1 MSIAAHLWGWLKYV
15 WAKAGLI
22 QEWVNDSHLQRRR
35 ADVQKGLKWGWWKSL
50 IFYFFISH
58 SSCSLHLS
66 PPPLSPLLFSLSSP
80 SPPPLPSRAR
90 TGSLLLLDG
99 SDWERISLS
108 IELIGNELWWL
119 NESTFQEQSYS
130 NKNDAYLFL
139 SESTILEVLRLCSF
153 SGIFRFVQ
161 EDLTLH
167 LESQDCCLRKG
178 DFVVIFPPI
187 LHHDPEIFE
196 APEVSK
202 HPASI
207 APS

>member
-1 MSIAAHLWGWLKYV
+1 MSCLWNAPHYLT
-15 WAKAGLI
+15 
-22 QEWVNDSHLQRRR
+22 
-35 ADVQKGLKWGWWKSL
+35 
-50 IFYFFISH
+50 
-58 SSCSLHLS
+58 
-66 PPPLSPLLFSLSSP
+66 P
-80 SPPPLPSRAR
+80 
-90 TGSLLLLDG
+90 LLLLSHPEPASTPSCCSDG

-108 IELIGNELWWL
+108 IEVIGNELWWL
-119 NESTFQEQSYS
+119 NESTFQEQLYL
-130 NKNDAYLFL
+130 NKSDARLFL

-196 APEVSK
+196 APDVSK

-207 APS
+207 APSQMLQAHSFPHGLSFFCYLVPERIWESLMTPVFPSNGNIILFTERFS

>member
-1 MSIAAHLWGWLKYV
+1 MILISKVCTPTQLSCLADQSFLRKVLINDFLSQYSRVVTCLWN
-15 WAKAGLI
+15 AP
-22 QEWVNDSHLQRRR
+22 QSH
-35 ADVQKGLKWGWWKSL
+35 
-50 IFYFFISH
+50 
-58 SSCSLHLS
+58 
-66 PPPLSPLLFSLSSP
+66 P

-108 IELIGNELWWL
+108 VELIGNELWWL